1 MRPVQI
7 LNSPE
12 NRINSAFFHA
22 AQALHL
28 RRAED
33 EGISKGEVM
42 ECFFTSFVR
51 NKQSEDGKNA
61 LISFTV
67 PDHGIVFR
75 ASFKGTPKEVEY
87 AALLAL
93 LEFVEINPQL
103 FKNKT
108 LEIYSDSFTLVNQ
121 VNKKMHCSK
130 DLEPFR
136 NMALLMQKKI
146 PYSLNLIPLSDNPAL
161 QVIGVQ

>member
-1 MRPVQI
+1 
-7 LNSPE
+7 
-12 NRINSAFFHA
+12 
-22 AQALHL
+22 
-28 RRAED
+28 
-33 EGISKGEVM
+33 M

-51 NKQSEDGKNA
+51 DKQADDGKNA
-61 LISFTV
+61 LISFTI

-75 ASFKGTPKEVEY
+75 ASFKGTHKEVEY

-93 LEFVEINPQL
+93 LEFVEINPQI

-121 VNKKMHCSK
+121 VNKKMYCSK

-146 PYSLNLIPLSDNPAL
+146 PYSLSLIPLSDNPAL
-161 QVIGVQ
+161 QAIGIQ

>member
-1 MRPVQI
+1 
-7 LNSPE
+7 
-12 NRINSAFFHA
+12 
-22 AQALHL
+22 
-28 RRAED
+28 
-33 EGISKGEVM
+33 M
-42 ECFFTSFVR
+42 ECFFTSKIR
-51 NKQSEDGKNA
+51 ESADDTKHNA

-67 PDHGIVFR
+67 PDLGIVFR
-75 ASFKGTPKEVEY
+75 AAFRGTPKEVEY

-121 VNKKMHCSK
+121 VNNKMYCSK

-146 PYSLNLIPLSDNPAL
+146 PYILNLIPNSDNPAI
-161 QVIGVQ
+161 QAMGIS

>member
-1 MRPVQI
+1 
-7 LNSPE
+7 
-12 NRINSAFFHA
+12 
-22 AQALHL
+22 
-28 RRAED
+28 
-33 EGISKGEVM
+33 M
-42 ECFFTSFVR
+42 ECFFTSFIREKV
-51 NKQSEDGKNA
+51 SEDGKNA
-61 LISFTV
+61 LISFTI

-75 ASFKGTPKEVEY
+75 ASFKGTVKEVEY

-93 LEFVEINPQL
+93 LEFVELNPQL

-121 VNKKMHCSK
+121 VNRRMYCSK

-146 PYSLNLIPLSDNPAL
+146 PYSLNLIPVTDNPAM
-161 QVIGVQ
+161 QAIGIANA

>member
-1 MRPVQI
+1 
-7 LNSPE
+7 
-12 NRINSAFFHA
+12 
-22 AQALHL
+22 
-28 RRAED
+28 
-33 EGISKGEVM
+33 M
-42 ECFFTSFVR
+42 ECFFTSKIR
-51 NKQSEDGKNA
+51 KSEDDKHNA

-67 PDHGIVFR
+67 PDIGIVFR
-75 ASFKGTPKEVEY
+75 AAFCGTQKEVEY

-121 VNKKMHCSK
+121 VNNKMYCSK

-146 PYSLNLIPLSDNPAL
+146 PYSLNLIPISDNPAI
-161 QVIGVQ
+161 QAMGIS

>member
-1 MRPVQI
+1 
-7 LNSPE
+7 
-12 NRINSAFFHA
+12 
-22 AQALHL
+22 
-28 RRAED
+28 
-33 EGISKGEVM
+33 M
-42 ECFFTSFVR
+42 ECFFTSFIREKV
-51 NKQSEDGKNA
+51 SDDGKNA
-61 LISFTV
+61 LISFTI

-75 ASFKGTPKEVEY
+75 ASFKGTAKEVEY

-103 FKNKT
+103 FKNKA

-121 VNKKMHCSK
+121 VNKRMYCSK

-146 PYSLNLIPLSDNPAL
+146 PYSLNLIPVTDNPAV
-161 QVIGVQ
+161 QAIGISNA

>member
-1 MRPVQI
+1 MRHGLCIWNVT
-7 LNSPE
+7 
-12 NRINSAFFHA
+12 
-22 AQALHL
+22 
-28 RRAED
+28 ED
-33 EGISKGEVM
+33 EGISKGVVM
-42 ECFFTSFVR
+42 ECFFTSYVR
-51 NKQSEDGKNA
+51 DKESEDGKNA

-75 ASFKGTPKEVEY
+75 ASFKGNRQEVEY

-121 VNKKMHCSK
+121 VNKRMYCSK

-146 PYSLNLIPLSDNPAL
+146 PYSLSLIPLSDNPAL
-161 QVIGVQ
+161 QAIGIQ

>member
-1 MRPVQI
+1 
-7 LNSPE
+7 
-12 NRINSAFFHA
+12 
-22 AQALHL
+22 
-28 RRAED
+28 
-33 EGISKGEVM
+33 M
-42 ECFFTSFVR
+42 ECFFTSFTR
-51 NKQSEDGKNA
+51 DKASEDGKNA

-75 ASFKGTPKEVEY
+75 AAFKGTDKEVEY

-121 VNKKMHCSK
+121 VNKRMYCSK

-146 PYSLNLIPLSDNPAL
+146 PYSLNLIPVTDNPAIQAL
-161 QVIGVQ
+161 GIANA